1 MRNMNT
7 WTSHLMII
15 LSLGSVSVSAVSPN
29 DYKSSSLFSE
39 IGAVMKTNG
48 ESLVKE
54 VNGIFAFRVF
64 HKEWPGTLDKDG
76 EEVEEAT
83 W

>member
-1 MRNMNT
+1 MTR

-15 LSLGSVSVSAVSPN
+15 LGLGSVSVSALSPS
-29 DYKSSSLFSE
+29 DYKTSTLFTE

-64 HKEWPGTLDKDG
+64 HKEWPSTLDTDG
-76 EEVEEAT
+76 EGVEEAT